1 MTTRFPLSARYWL
14 LLPCLLLATEAQA
27 LNVSNPFDP
36 FNPFPDPIVKGSL
49 HVNLM
54 PVVASGN
61 GLTAPNLLL
70 SAGDGTNR
78 LFVTD
83 QIGKVQLMK
92 DGVLQSTPFLD
103 VSARLSTLNPA
114 YDERGLLGLAFSPT
128 YATPGT
134 PGFGKLYT
142 FTTEPV
148 TRPADFTVSMPSG
161 VAFNHQNVIT
171 EWTVDPTNPDIVNPS
186 SRREIMRVD
195 WPQMNHNGGMLA
207 FGPDNL
213 LYASMGDGGAGNDV
227 GAGHGTIGNGRD
239 LSNPL
244 GAVLRIDPHGTN
256 SANGQYGIPNDN
268 PFVGTAGAVGEIYA
282 YGLRNPWRFSFDSQ
296 TGTLVLGDVGQ
307 GSVEEINII
316 TKGGNYG
323 WNFKEGQF
331 KFDPVT
337 GEISNDLTGLPS
349 GLIDPVLQY
358 DHDEGTTVIGGFVY
372 RGNGIPEL
380 QGKYIFGDWGAFAA
394 PRARIFAGNLITG
407 AIEELNIDNMTL
419 NRWLMGFGQDDQG
432 ELYVLVNSRLGPQD
446 STGEIFKISAVPIPA
461 AVWLFGSG
469 LVGLAGLAR
478 RRAMATA

>member
-1 MTTRFPLSARYWL
+1 V
-14 LLPCLLLATEAQA
+14 ATEAHA

-49 HVNLM
+49 HINLTQ
-54 PVVASGN
+54 VVSSGN
-61 GLTAPNLLL
+61 GLTAPNLLV
-70 SAGDGTNR
+70 SPGGDTSR
-78 LFVTD
+78 QFVAD
-83 QIGKVQLMK
+83 QIGKVHLIK
-92 DGVLQSTPFLD
+92 DGALQPTPFLD
-103 VSARLSTLNPA
+103 VSARLSTLNPN

-128 YATPGT
+128 FSIPGT
-134 PGFGKLYT
+134 PGYGKLYT
-142 FTTEPV
+142 YTSEPV
-148 TRPADFTVSMPSG
+148 TRPADFTVPMPSG
-161 VAFNHQNVIT
+161 SSFNHQNVVT
-171 EWTVDPTNPDIVNPS
+171 EWTVDPGNPDIVNPG

-213 LYASMGDGGAGNDV
+213 LYIAMGDGGQGNDV
-227 GAGHGTIGNGRD
+227 GPGHGTTGNGRD

-244 GAVLRIDPHGTN
+244 GDVLRIDPHGTN

-268 PFVGTAGAVGEIYA
+268 PFVGTAGALGEIYA
-282 YGLRNPWRFSFDSQ
+282 SGVRNPWRFSFDNQ

-337 GEISNDLTGLPS
+337 GEISNDLTGLPA

-394 PRARIFAGNLITG
+394 PAARIFAGDLGTG
-407 AIEELNIDNMTL
+407 AIEEINIDNLIL
-419 NRWLMGFGQDDQG
+419 NRWVLGFGQDAQG
-432 ELYVLVNSRLGPQD
+432 ELYVLATSRLGPGGV
-446 STGEIFKISAVPIPA
+446 TGEVFKISAVPVPA
-461 AVWLFGSG
+461 AIWLFGSG
-469 LVGLAGLAR
+469 LAGLAGLAR
-478 RRAMATA
+478 RRMET

>member
-1 MTTRFPLSARYWL
+1 MTVTINLSLRYGLVLACAL
-14 LLPCLLLATEAQA
+14 LTTEAQA

-36 FNPFPDPIVKGSL
+36 FNPFPDPILKGSL
-49 HVNLM
+49 HIGLT
-54 PVVASGN
+54 PVVPSGG
-61 GLTAPNLLL
+61 GLTSPNLLI
-70 SAGDGTNR
+70 SPNDGTNR

-83 QIGKVQLMK
+83 QIGKVRLIK
-92 DGVLQSTPFLD
+92 DGVLQNTPFLD

-128 YATPGT
+128 FSTPGT

-142 FTTEPV
+142 YTSEPV

-161 VAFNHQNVIT
+161 TAFNHQNVVT
-171 EWTVDPTNPDIVNPS
+171 EWTVDPTNPDIVNTA

-213 LYASMGDGGAGNDV
+213 LYIGMGDGGAGNDV
-227 GAGHGTIGNGRD
+227 GPGHGTTGNARD
-239 LSNPL
+239 LRNPL
-244 GAVLRIDPHGTN
+244 GDILRIDPHGTN
-256 SANGQYGIPNDN
+256 SANGQYGIPGSN
-268 PFVGTAGAVGEIYA
+268 PFVGTSGVAGEIYA
-282 YGLRNPWRFSFDSQ
+282 SGVRNPWRFSFDRQ

-394 PRARIFAGNLITG
+394 PKARIFAGDLTTG
-407 AIEELNIDNMTL
+407 TIEELNIDNLSL
-419 NRWLMGFGQDDQG
+419 NLWLLGLGEDSHG
-432 ELYVLVNSRLGPQD
+432 ELYLLGSTSLGP
-446 STGEIFKISAVPIPA
+446 SGNTGKIYQISAVPVPA
-461 AVWLFGSG
+461 AVYLFGTG
-469 LVGLAGLAR
+469 LLGLAGLAR
-478 RRAMATA
+478 RKMKATD

>member
-1 MTTRFPLSARYWL
+1 MTVTRNLSLRYGL
-14 LLPCLLLATEAQA
+14 LLGCSLLATEAHA

-49 HVNLM
+49 HVGLT

-78 LFVTD
+78 QFVTD
-83 QIGKVQLMK
+83 QIGKVQLIK
-92 DGVLQSTPFLD
+92 NGVLQSTPFLD

-128 YATPGT
+128 FATPGT

-142 FTTEPV
+142 YTSEPV
-148 TRPADFTVSMPSG
+148 TRPADFTVTMPSG
-161 VAFNHQNVIT
+161 SAFNHQNVIT
-171 EWTVDPTNPDIVNPS
+171 EWAVDPTNPDIVNPA

-213 LYASMGDGGAGNDV
+213 LYIAMGDGGNGNDV
-227 GAGHGTIGNGRD
+227 GPGHGTTGNGRD

-244 GAVLRIDPHGTN
+244 GDVLRIDPHGSN

-268 PFVGTAGAVGEIYA
+268 PFVGTAGALGEIYA
-282 YGLRNPWRFSFDSQ
+282 SGVRNPWRFSFDSQ
-296 TGTLVLGDVGQ
+296 TGSLVLADVGQ
-307 GSVEEINII
+307 TMVEEINII

-331 KFDPVT
+331 KFDPAT
-337 GEISNDLTGLPS
+337 AEISNDLTGLPS

-358 DHDEGTTVIGGFVY
+358 DHDEGTTIIGGFVY

-394 PRARIFAGNLITG
+394 PAARLFAGNLATG
-407 AIEELNIDNMTL
+407 AIEEINIDNMTL
-419 NRWLMGFGQDDQG
+419 NRWVLGFGQDAQG
-432 ELYVLVNSRLGPQD
+432 ELYVLATSRLGPGGV
-446 STGEIFKISAVPIPA
+446 TGEVFKIAAVPLPA
-461 AVWLFGSG
+461 AALLFGSG
-469 LVGLAGLAR
+469 LAGLVGLAR
-478 RRAMATA
+478 RRMKTAV